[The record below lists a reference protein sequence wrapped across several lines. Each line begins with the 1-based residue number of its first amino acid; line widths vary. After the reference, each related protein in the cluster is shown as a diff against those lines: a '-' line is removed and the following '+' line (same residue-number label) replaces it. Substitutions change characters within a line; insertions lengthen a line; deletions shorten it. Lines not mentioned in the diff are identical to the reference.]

1 MNMQKLLK
9 QAQDMQ
15 DKMQRE
21 MGDIVESTSVGGDLV
36 GITMNGHKQL
46 LSVEIDTDVFPIDEL
61 ASATSPEEVRK
72 LLADEI
78 DMLQDLMVAAVNQAS
93 SKMDE
98 SLREK
103 VGVIA
108 SGLPGLF

>member
-21 MGDIVESTSVGGDLV
+21 MGDLVESTSVGGDLV
-36 GITMNGHKQL
+36 EITMNGHKHL
-46 LSVEIDTDVFPIDEL
+46 LSAKIDPEVFPIEEL
-61 ASATSPEEVRK
+61 AAASTPEEVRQ
-72 LLADEI
+72 LLDEELG
-78 DMLQDLMVAAVNQAS
+78 MLQDLLVAAVNQAS
-93 SKMDE
+93 SKMDD